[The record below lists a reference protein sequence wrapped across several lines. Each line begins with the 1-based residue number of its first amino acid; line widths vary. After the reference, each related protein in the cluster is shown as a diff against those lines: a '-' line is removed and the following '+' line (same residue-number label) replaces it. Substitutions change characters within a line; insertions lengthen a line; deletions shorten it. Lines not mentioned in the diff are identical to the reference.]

1 MNESHSLSPKLQALV
16 DQIESLAADCKQD
29 HGGLLELLRVL
40 ESLHRRV
47 RIDYFEPALPNTRRG
62 LYGLLKD
69 IEESGGW
76 PYIERGKLGK
86 FIQHL
91 ELSLDKSTDE
101 TSPEPESS
109 EQD

>member
-16 DQIESLAADCKQD
+16 DQIESLAADCQQD

-62 LYGLLKD
+62 LYGLLKE
-69 IEESGGW
+69 IEERGGW

-91 ELSLDKSTDE
+91 ELSLDKKPLDLNRQ
-101 TSPEPESS
+101 S
-109 EQD
+109 EILKSR